1 MDVRVAEFLTFLA
14 VEKNASDNTISAYRS
29 DLAQFEKSIAGQSGT
44 ADSSWESITD
54 KMLLTFVEELR
65 GRSYKAATV
74 ARKVAAVKSFFSF
87 MASEGILTCDPTEDL
102 RSPQVGKALPR
113 TLTLEE
119 VDELLEQPARKST
132 PVAQRDKAMLEM
144 AYATGMRVT
153 ELVSLDVAHV
163 ALESVPVTV
172 RGIGK
177 GDQERALPLYQ
188 RAVDELRQY
197 IFHVRPKMVRNRN
210 EAALFVN
217 RRGGRLTRQGF
228 WLILKNYARDGGAGR
243 DHATHPAA
251 HLRHA
256 HALGRDAAAERA
268 GGAGPREHLDDADLH
283 TPDGPAEAR
292 AVRQGPSA
300 GVARPAV
307 DCWHD
312 TPPGA
317 SRSDRA

>member
-1 MDVRVAEFLTFLA
+1 MDSRIGEFLTFLA
-14 VEKNASDNTISAYRS
+14 VEKNASENTISAYRS
-29 DLAQFEKSIAGQSGT
+29 DLAQFEKSLARQNGE
-44 ADSSWESITD
+44 AAPSWEAVTD
-54 KMLLTFVEELR
+54 EMLLKFVEELR
-65 GRSYKAATV
+65 ERRYKAATV

-87 MASEGILTCDPTEDL
+87 MAAEGILTGDPTEDL

-132 PVAQRDKAMLEM
+132 PVAQRDKAMLEL

-163 ALESVPVTV
+163 ALESDPVTV

-228 WLILKNYARDGGAGR
+228 WLILKNYARDAGLESITPHTLR
-243 DHATHPAA
+243 HTYATHMLSGGMP
-251 HLRHA
+251 LRNVQE
-256 HALGRDAAAERA
+256 ALGHASISTTQIYTQLTDQQK
-268 GGAGPREHLDDADLH
+268 RE
-283 TPDGPAEAR
+283 EY
-292 AVRQGPSA
+292 
-300 GVARPAV
+300 
-307 DCWHD
+307 
-312 TPPGA
+312 
-317 SRSDRA
+317 DRAHPRA

>member
-1 MDVRVAEFLTFLA
+1 MDARVAEFLTFLA

-228 WLILKNYARDGGAGR
+228 WLILKNYARAAGLDAITPHTLR
-243 DHATHPAA
+243 HTYATHMLSGGMP
-251 HLRHA
+251 LRNVQE
-256 HALGRDAAAERA
+256 ALGHASISTTQIYTHLTDQQKREQYDKAHPRA
-268 GGAGPREHLDDADLH
+268 
-283 TPDGPAEAR
+283 
-292 AVRQGPSA
+292 
-300 GVARPAV
+300 
-307 DCWHD
+307 
-312 TPPGA
+312 
-317 SRSDRA
+317 